1 MVANLCFLFSSS
13 FRYVKFQVTREICQ
27 SGNRGQT
34 TKKTRAA
41 AATTEAKAQ
50 GLKRQ
55 NPPRPQALSFI
66 SSFFKISP
74 ERTQE
79 SGSNPG
85 SQEGAV
91 TSPQWPREDQEPSD
105 CQTWPVSVCKNSP
118 QKEDK
123 PASSA
128 QTQIQKSFRSDLE
141 TRHSQTGLVRWLIF
155 HGGTIH
161 TPRCDVGTQMPE
173 YKGTKASFAPQQITH
188 LTWIRQQYRKIK
200 HPMLTPKKNI
210 SRVSSQPCKPRLLH
224 MKRGATSQGL
234 VLSSPKQIYSP
245 SPSYN
250 ELRLKLCPFPWK
262 LRDNIIQA
270 GAKEFPLNFSLKGAP
285 SPLNCLPLKFSV
297 NKMMAVTK
305 TTKWICLALPQ
316 LSPNA
321 NQSRSIPG
329 IQMESEL
336 P

>member
-1 MVANLCFLFSSS
+1 MNGGGQPWGAHAETHFVFSDFIRSWEMVANLCFLFSSS

-50 GLKRQ
+50 GLRRQ

-105 CQTWPVSVCKNSP
+105 CQTWPGSVCKNSP
-118 QKEDK
+118 QTEDK

-128 QTQIQKSFRSDLE
+128 QTQI
-141 TRHSQTGLVRWLIF
+141 
-155 HGGTIH
+155 
-161 TPRCDVGTQMPE
+161 
-173 YKGTKASFAPQQITH
+173 
-188 LTWIRQQYRKIK
+188 
-200 HPMLTPKKNI
+200 
-210 SRVSSQPCKPRLLH
+210 
-224 MKRGATSQGL
+224 
-234 VLSSPKQIYSP
+234 
-245 SPSYN
+245 
-250 ELRLKLCPFPWK
+250 
-262 LRDNIIQA
+262 
-270 GAKEFPLNFSLKGAP
+270 
-285 SPLNCLPLKFSV
+285 
-297 NKMMAVTK
+297 
-305 TTKWICLALPQ
+305 
-316 LSPNA
+316 
-321 NQSRSIPG
+321 
-329 IQMESEL
+329 
-336 P
+336 